1 MKEMQLPN
9 GETIFFIDKFT
20 TEYVYNEIYLDNV
33 YLQHGISIKDN
44 DIIFDVGANMGIAS
58 LYFAQQAKNLQFFT
72 FEPVPAIFKVLE
84 ANLARLIPYHRI
96 KNYNIGLSDVSEI
109 TEIIYL
115 PGDSGESTIIPFDT
129 ERKVQKMVEYY
140 DQAVEP
146 FNPLAKYVP
155 KFLRKFFVRLKVKRL
170 LQTGIKV
177 PCQLQTL
184 SEIIAENKI
193 ERIDLLKIDA
203 ENYESY
209 VLAGI
214 KDEDWTKIQQ
224 IAIEIHTH
232 IPGGENLLQEITEL
246 FLSKG
251 FSCHEGEES
260 LETLWGVYMLYAK
273 R

>member
-1 MKEMQLPN
+1 M
-9 GETIFFIDKFT
+9 
-20 TEYVYNEIYLDNV
+20 
-33 YLQHGISIKDN
+33 
-44 DIIFDVGANMGIAS
+44 
-58 LYFAQQAKNLQFFT
+58 
-72 FEPVPAIFKVLE
+72 
-84 ANLARLIPYHRI
+84 
-96 KNYNIGLSDVSEI
+96 
-109 TEIIYL
+109 
-115 PGDSGESTIIPFDT
+115 
-129 ERKVQKMVEYY
+129 
-140 DQAVEP
+140 
-146 FNPLAKYVP
+146 
-155 KFLRKFFVRLKVKRL
+155 KRL

-177 PCQLQTL
+177 PCQLRTL

-209 VLAGI
+209 VLARI

-224 IAIEIHTH
+224 IVIEIHTH
-232 IPGGENLLQEITEL
+232 IPGGENLLQEITKL